1 MLETCFPSVQ
11 SAAGGLVRLVV
22 LALLCV
28 PPSPTAAQTPPAAP
42 LDIIRPVAVT
52 ARPIASFRS
61 SEPNRRDF
69 GRLEF
74 RGGLILTGDAKSFGG
89 WSGITMESDG
99 RRFLA
104 VSDEG
109 AWMSGEIAYKG
120 MAPIGI
126 TNARMGPIVALK
138 GRALDKKRDLDAEAV
153 SLHTGSLA
161 NGTVLVA
168 FERNHRIGIF
178 PVTGGNLG
186 APTQYLKLPADARR
200 MKTNKGFESVTVLA
214 GGPQKGSIVAF
225 SERYP
230 GDIARHTGWIWI
242 KGEPQRLSL
251 VDIGDFE
258 ITDAACLPNG
268 DLLILERRFRWTEGV
283 KMRLRQIQ
291 AETIKPGAV
300 LEGETLLEADLSSEI
315 DNMEGLA
322 LHRGPAGE
330 TVLTLI
336 SDNNFN
342 TFLQRNLL
350 LQFTL
355 ADAPKAAGTR

>member
-1 MLETCFPSVQ
+1 MRRGIL
-11 SAAGGLVRLVV
+11 AAAVSFT
-22 LALLCV
+22 LAGDQFA
-28 PPSPTAAQTPPAAP
+28 PSPALAQTPPTAP
-42 LDIIRPVAVT
+42 LDVARPVAVT
-52 ARPIASFRS
+52 ARPIASFRA
-61 SEPNRRDF
+61 SEPDRRVF

-74 RGGLILTGDAKSFGG
+74 RGGLILTGDTSSFGG
-89 WSGITMESDG
+89 WSGLSIDPDG

-104 VSDEG
+104 LSDEG
-109 AWMSGEIAYKG
+109 AWMAGEIAYKG
-120 MAPIGI
+120 TAPSGI
-126 TNARMGPIVALK
+126 TNARIGPIVALR
-138 GRALDKKRDLDAEAV
+138 GRALDKKRDLDAEGL
-153 SLHTGSLA
+153 SLQAGTLM
-161 NGTVLVA
+161 NGTVLLA

-178 PVTGGNLG
+178 PVTGGTLG

-230 GDIARHTGWIWI
+230 GDIAQHTGWIWI

-258 ITDAACLPNG
+258 ITDLGSLPSG
-268 DLLILERRFRWTEGV
+268 DLLILERRFRWMEGV
-283 KMRLRQIQ
+283 KMRLRQIR

-300 LEGETLLEADLSSEI
+300 LGGETLLEADLSSEI

-322 LHRGPAGE
+322 LHRGPTGE

-355 ADAPKAAGTR
+355 ADAPKAANTR

>member
-1 MLETCFPSVQ
+1 M
-11 SAAGGLVRLVV
+11 RLAV
-22 LALLCV
+22 LAQLCML
-28 PPSPTAAQTPPAAP
+28 PLPALAQTLPAAP
-42 LDIIRPVAVT
+42 LDVARPVTVT
-52 ARPIASFRS
+52 ARQIANFRS
-61 SEPNRRDF
+61 GEPGRRVF

-74 RGGLILTGDAKSFGG
+74 RGGLVLTGDTSSFGG
-89 WSGITMESDG
+89 WSGITLEADG

-109 AWMSGEIAYKG
+109 AWMAGEIAYKG
-120 MAPIGI
+120 TAPAGIG
-126 TNARMGPIVALK
+126 NARIGPIVALK
-138 GRALDKKRDLDAEAV
+138 GRALDKKRDLDAEAI
-153 SLHTGSLA
+153 SLQSGTLT
-161 NGTVLVA
+161 NGTVLLA

-178 PVTGGNLG
+178 PVAGGNLG
-186 APTQYLKLPADARR
+186 IPTQYLKLPADARR
-200 MKTNKGFESVTVLA
+200 MKTNKGFESVAMLA
-214 GGPQKGSIVAF
+214 GGPLKGSIVAF

-230 GDIARHTGWIWI
+230 GDIASHTGWIWI

-258 ITDAACLPNG
+258 ITDAASLPSG

-283 KMRLRQIQ
+283 KMRLRQIR
-291 AETIKPGAV
+291 ADAIKPGAV

-322 LHRGPAGE
+322 VHRGPAGE

-355 ADAPKAAGTR
+355 ADAPKAAGAR